1 MTKITLKINR
11 HYGNNNLKT
20 IMERLVLMKISN
32 PKPSEKSDNKSYLEI
47 DIHST
52 AINNGDS
59 KV

>member
-1 MTKITLKINR
+1 MTKITLKINK

-32 PKPSEKSDNKSYLEI
+32 SKPSEEKDNKIYYKI
-47 DIHST
+47 DINST
-52 AINNGDS
+52 VINNEES